1 MPRDK
6 FILMFSKFNIKLN
19 FYFEFELYKA
29 TNKKAKQMGKFHSD
43 IPLGYICTVYQ
54 SSQSNNYDVG
64 GKCYF
69 RTPTPTPLMTLT

>member
-43 IPLGYICTVYQ
+43 IPLGYIYVQ
-54 SSQSNNYDVG
+54 SIRAPS
-64 GKCYF
+64 
-69 RTPTPTPLMTLT
+69 PTTTMWVENVISELRLLLH